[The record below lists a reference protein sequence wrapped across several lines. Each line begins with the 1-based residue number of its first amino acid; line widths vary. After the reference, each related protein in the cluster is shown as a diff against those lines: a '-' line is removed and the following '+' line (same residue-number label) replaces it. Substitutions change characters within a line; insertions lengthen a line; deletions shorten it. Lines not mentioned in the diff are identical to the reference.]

1 MIHIIYN
8 VIYIYIYHS
17 MDDSI
22 TQFGVQIKKKKFKRS
37 QLGSY
42 ILIESFVGW
51 AVNVG
56 NFHLYLFCSILELQ
70 MRKE

>member
-1 MIHIIYN
+1 MLYTFTSTIPW
-8 VIYIYIYHS
+8 
-17 MDDSI
+17 MTI
-22 TQFGVQIKKKKFKRS
+22 TQFGVQIKKKIRRS

-42 ILIESFVGW
+42 ILVESFVGL

-56 NFHLYLFCSILELQ
+56 NLHLYLFCSILELQ